1 MRYTQYPFCSQIRFQ
16 SEWEVLPKNKSRGGL
31 SRPITHYG
39 NPWMPSYQ
47 ELIARK
53 NELDKRIEEARHTEA
68 KEALATIK
76 QLIDTFGFTVQQVFP
91 WKPEEKKKAE
101 AKYYD
106 PESGASWSGRGK
118 PPKWLEGKDRSLYE
132 IKTTPSFDFNAP
144 RDENNPFPVQ

>member
-1 MRYTQYPFCSQIRFQ
+1 
-16 SEWEVLPKNKSRGGL
+16 
-31 SRPITHYG
+31 
-39 NPWMPSYQ
+39 MPSYQ
-47 ELIARK
+47 ELMARK
-53 NELDKRIEEARHTEA
+53 NELDKRIEEVRDTEA

>member
-1 MRYTQYPFCSQIRFQ
+1 
-16 SEWEVLPKNKSRGGL
+16 
-31 SRPITHYG
+31 
-39 NPWMPSYQ
+39 MPSYQ
-47 ELIARK
+47 ELMARK
-53 NELDKRIEEARHTEA
+53 NELDKRIEEVRDTEA

-144 RDENNPFPVQ
+144 RDENNPFPGQ

>member
-1 MRYTQYPFCSQIRFQ
+1 
-16 SEWEVLPKNKSRGGL
+16 
-31 SRPITHYG
+31 
-39 NPWMPSYQ
+39 MPSYQ
-47 ELIARK
+47 ELLARK
-53 NELDKRIEEARHTEA
+53 NELDKRIEEAHHTES
-68 KEALATIK
+68 KEALATVK
-76 QLIDTFGFTVQQVFP
+76 QLIATFGFTVQQVFP

>member
-1 MRYTQYPFCSQIRFQ
+1 M
-16 SEWEVLPKNKSRGGL
+16 
-31 SRPITHYG
+31 
-39 NPWMPSYQ
+39 
-47 ELIARK
+47 
-53 NELDKRIEEARHTEA
+53 
-68 KEALATIK
+68 ATIK

>member
-1 MRYTQYPFCSQIRFQ
+1 
-16 SEWEVLPKNKSRGGL
+16 
-31 SRPITHYG
+31 
-39 NPWMPSYQ
+39 MPSYQ
-47 ELIARK
+47 ELMARK
-53 NELDKRIEEARHTEA
+53 NELDKRIEAARDTEA

-118 PPKWLEGKDRSLYE
+118 PPKWIEGKNRSEYE
-132 IKTTPSFDFNAP
+132 IKTTPSYDFNAP
-144 RDENNPFPVQ
+144 RDDNNPFPVQ

>member
-1 MRYTQYPFCSQIRFQ
+1 M
-16 SEWEVLPKNKSRGGL
+16 
-31 SRPITHYG
+31 SRPFTHYG

-47 ELIARK
+47 ELMARK

-68 KEALATIK
+68 KEALNSIK

-91 WKPEEKKKAE
+91 WKPDEKKKVE

-118 PPKWLEGKDRSLYE
+118 PPKWIEGKDRSQYE
-132 IKTTPSFDFNAP
+132 IKSTPVIDFNAP
-144 RDENNPFPVQ
+144 RDEKNPFPVQ

>member
-1 MRYTQYPFCSQIRFQ
+1 
-16 SEWEVLPKNKSRGGL
+16 
-31 SRPITHYG
+31 
-39 NPWMPSYQ
+39 MPSLK
-47 ELIARK
+47 ELMARK
-53 NELDKRIEEARHTEA
+53 NELDQRIEELRDTEA
-68 KEALATIK
+68 KEALVTIK

-118 PPKWLEGKDRSLYE
+118 PPKWIEGKDRSQYE
-132 IKTTPSFDFNAP
+132 IQKPTVIDFDAP